1 MTRMTRMTEEKAEQM
16 LTFFSQKIDFENL
29 PLDDKETFEIFQ
41 KADTDGIFMMESE
54 WDKYDLLQVKP
65 KNLDELAATLALSLD
80 SVINTYLYTYIKIE
94 KIKPTYPRF
103 VEMPRIKEIL
113 SDTRGMLLWKEQKE
127 EILEY
132 IDSLSEEEK
141 ENYRIAIRIILREI
155 ELRSRSKTISNRKFF
170 RKRALFCIS
179 SIAALAMH
187 EDVLKFHTHE
197 QYRESQSDFKA
208 EAL

>member
-94 KIKPTYPRF
+94 KIKPLTYPRF

-155 ELRSRSKTISNRKFF
+155 ELRSRSKTLSNRKFF
-170 RKRALFCIS
+170 RKRALFCYK
-179 SIAALAMH
+179 LAYIKSRMPK
-187 EDVLKFHTHE
+187 EFDE
-197 QYRESQSDFKA
+197 YRGMLCNQ
-208 EAL
+208 

>member
-170 RKRALFCIS
+170 RKRALFCYK
-179 SIAALAMH
+179 LAYIKSRMPK
-187 EDVLKFHTHE
+187 EFDE
-197 QYRESQSDFKA
+197 YRNMLCNQ
-208 EAL
+208 

>member
-1 MTRMTRMTEEKAEQM
+1 MTRMTEEKAEQM

-65 KNLDELAATLALSLD
+65 KNLDELAATLALSHD

-94 KIKPTYPRF
+94 KIKPLTYPRF

-155 ELRSRSKTISNRKFF
+155 ELRSRSKTLSNRKFF
-170 RKRALFCIS
+170 RKRALFCYK
-179 SIAALAMH
+179 LAYIKSRMPK
-187 EDVLKFHTHE
+187 EFDE
-197 QYRESQSDFKA
+197 YRNMLCNQ
-208 EAL
+208 